1 MNSYQSII
9 DTILEHYP
17 DVQAI
22 YLFGSYGTENERPDS
37 DIDVAILLPVESA
50 KRVNHREW
58 IKLIT
63 AIAMAEKRENIDL
76 INLREVNTV
85 FRKEI
90 VMTGRRIYCADEN
103 AADEFEM
110 LTISQ
115 YQQLQDERKDIIREA
130 IKSGRILHA

>member
-1 MNSYQSII
+1 MNSYQTII

-22 YLFGSYGTENERPDS
+22 YLFGSHGTENERPDS

-50 KRVNHREW
+50 KRVKDREW
-58 IKLIT
+58 IELTT

-76 INLREVNTV
+76 INLRKENTV

-130 IKSGRILHA
+130 IESGRILHA